1 MTTDFEAR
9 VSQLAEKLA
18 LTSIRAE
25 ITKITEDSAR
35 PDFWQ
40 DSQKAQKLMQRQ
52 SLLQKTVEEYEYL
65 ELLLT
70 DWQKD
75 PGPEKEKLLEE
86 SLAKLELQTYLA
98 GPHDGDDA
106 VLAVHAGQGGT
117 EACDWAHML
126 ARMYERY
133 AGSKGWRVEK
143 WDASPGEEAGIKSV
157 TYHVKGEYAYGYL
170 KGEKGVHRL
179 VRQSPF
185 NADHLRQT
193 SFAMVEVMPVIE
205 DHEGL
210 EVKDE
215 EIEFEAFRSGGKGG
229 QNVNK
234 VSTAVRLKH
243 KPTGIIVTCQTQR
256 TQGQNREIAKRLL
269 LAKLYAIE
277 EEKKDAEN
285 KKLKGEYKIPGWSNQ
300 IRSYVL
306 HPYKM
311 VKDLRTEVESANP
324 EAVLNGDLDLFVE
337 AELRA
342 GV

>member
-1 MTTDFEAR
+1 MTVDYSAR
-9 VSQLAEKLA
+9 VSQLAEKLK
-18 LTSIRAE
+18 LNSLQAE
-25 ITKITEDSAR
+25 IAEKTQASSQ

-40 DSQKAQKLMQRQ
+40 DSKLAQKTMQRLG
-52 SLLQKTVEEYEYL
+52 LLKKTVEEYEYL
-65 ELLLT
+65 ELLLA
-70 DWQKD
+70 DWKSD
-75 PGPEKEKLLEE
+75 PQPKKEKLLEE
-86 SLAKLELQTYLA
+86 SLAKLEFRTYLS
-98 GPHDGDDA
+98 GPHDGGDA
-106 VLAVHAGQGGT
+106 ILAVHAGQGGT
-117 EACDWAHML
+117 EACDWAQML
-126 ARMYERY
+126 SRMYERY
-133 AGSKGWRVEK
+133 AGNKNWRVEK
-143 WDASPGEEAGIKSV
+143 WDESPGEEAGIKSV
-157 TYHVKGEYAYGYL
+157 TYHIKGGYAYGYL

-193 SFAMVEVMPVIE
+193 SFALVEVMPVVE
-205 DHEGL
+205 ELEGL
-210 EVKDE
+210 EIKEE

-269 LAKLYAIE
+269 LAKLYVIE
-277 EEKKDAEN
+277 EEKKDAEE
-285 KKLKGEYKIPGWSNQ
+285 KKLKGEYKKPGWSNQ

-324 EAVLNGDLDLFVE
+324 EAVLDGDLDLFVE

-342 GV
+342 EV